1 MDMITTEVIN
11 EEEVAEVVI
20 DHIKAVVD
28 IITTITILMKIMLKK
43 KEVIKSEAGE
53 AEEVVVDMREE
64 AVTKTMK
71 KVRVIIKEEAVI
83 KTMKMVEATIKEVA
97 ITNSKEEVE
106 ISIQVA

>member
-1 MDMITTEVIN
+1 MITTEVIN
-11 EEEVAEVVI
+11 QEEEVAEVVI

-28 IITTITILMKIMLKK
+28 IITTITILMKTMLKK
-43 KEVIKSEAGE
+43 KEVIKLEAGE
-53 AEEVVVDMREE
+53 AGEVVVDMREE

-83 KTMKMVEATIKEVA
+83 KTMKMVEATIREVA

-106 ISIQVA
+106 ISIQAA